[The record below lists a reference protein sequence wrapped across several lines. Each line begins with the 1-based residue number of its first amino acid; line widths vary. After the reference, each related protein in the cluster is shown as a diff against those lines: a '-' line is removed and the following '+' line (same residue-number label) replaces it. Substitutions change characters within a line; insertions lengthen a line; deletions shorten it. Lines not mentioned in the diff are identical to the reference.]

1 MPKAQTNRILPPD
14 PVQVPADFRIIEAS
28 GTSDFRLEAADPESN
43 EPRKLRRFSMTAY
56 TGGKLLLATFPFPVV
71 VDLSGMR
78 IPAKSRP
85 ILRDHD
91 AGRIVGHTETI
102 EINGSS
108 IRLGGIVSG
117 SNDHAREVSES
128 GDNGFPW
135 QASIGASAQRMVFV
149 DRGEAVEVNGRK
161 FSGPLYVAR
170 QSTLRE
176 VSFVALGADDQTVAR
191 MAAGSPGSSN
201 QIEVQSMEFE
211 QWVAAQGFDMNTL
224 TEQQSTS
231 LRTLFNAQ
239 ADGETTDSEDPE
251 STNAPPVTASGATTV
266 TNPTPQ
272 PPLDPID
279 PIDQLRKRWTTER
292 KRIAA
297 ISQLFAGRFPELEA
311 RAIDEGWD
319 VTKVELELLRA
330 ERAEVQPIYGED
342 GSGRR
347 AASLEAALCMTA
359 GLPESRVGQWYDE
372 RVMNQATSRE
382 LQGSSLHMLLYE
394 VIRAAGGHVRP
405 GKIDNDVIRAAFSAN
420 DRLIQASGGFSTI
433 SLAGI
438 LSNVATKT
446 MLAAYEAVNA
456 VATQICGATDVNDF
470 KQVTRYRMT
479 AAGIF
484 QKVGPDGEI
493 KHAGLDEEAYT
504 NQLETWGRMIA
515 LTRQMMIN
523 DDLGA
528 FLQIP
533 RAIGRMSA
541 LALEEVVFTLL
552 LANPGNFF
560 STNNKNYFEGAET
573 ALDIDSLTVAER
585 MFLDRVDKQGKPIL
599 VQPAI
604 ILVPTSLKV
613 TSEQL
618 FKELPLNQVPANN
631 KAKPVNNPHAG
642 KFRPVCSPYLSVT
655 SITGNSTTAWYLLA
669 DPNDVAAIEIAYLR
683 GKRVPTIESGETD
696 FNTLGMQWR
705 GYFDFGCAMQDQRA
719 AVKSKGAA

>member
-1 MPKAQTNRILPPD
+1 MPTIRTNENPPPD
-14 PVQVPADFRIIEAS
+14 VQRVPSDFHILEAS
-28 GTSDFRLEAADPESN
+28 GTSDFHLEADDDDGQS
-43 EPRKLRRFSMTAY
+43 RKLRRFRMTAY
-56 TGGKLLLATFPFPVV
+56 TGGKLLLANFPYPVV
-71 VDLSGMR
+71 VDLSGLR

-91 AGRIVGHTETI
+91 SSRIVGHTESI

-117 SNDHAREVSES
+117 SNDHAREVSDS

-135 QASIGASAQRMVFV
+135 QASIGATAQRIVFV
-149 DRGEAVEVNGRK
+149 DRGESAEVNGRK
-161 FSGPLYVAR
+161 FTGPLYIAR

-191 MAAGSPGSSN
+191 MAADSQSSSN
-201 QIEVQSMEFE
+201 RIEVQSMEFE
-211 QWVAAQGFDMNTL
+211 QWVAAQGFDADTL

-231 LRTLFNAQ
+231 LRAMFDQESQLEA
-239 ADGETTDSEDPE
+239 AEDDGSDPDDE
-251 STNAPPVTASGATTV
+251 SSVEVGATNSGQPS
-266 TNPTPQ
+266 NPTPQ
-272 PPLDPID
+272 PPPDPID
-279 PIDQLRKRWTTER
+279 IMRSRWTAER
-292 KRIAA
+292 KRISA
-297 ISQLFAGRFPELEA
+297 ISQLFAGKHPDLEA
-311 RAIDEGWD
+311 RAVEQGWD
-319 VTKVELELLRA
+319 QNRAELELLRA
-330 ERAEVQPIYGED
+330 ERAEAQPVYSED

-347 AASLEAALCMTA
+347 AASIEAALCLSA
-359 GLPESRVGQWYDE
+359 GLPEDRVGNWYDE
-372 RVMNQATSRE
+372 KTMNQAVSRE
-382 LQGSSLHMLLYE
+382 LRGAGLHTLLYE
-394 VIRAAGGHVRP
+394 VIRASGGYVRP
-405 GKIDNDVIRAAFSAN
+405 GRIDNDVIRAAFVA
-420 DRLIQASGGFSTI
+420 DGRLLQASSGFSTL
-433 SLAGI
+433 SLSGI

-446 MLAAYEAVNA
+446 MLAAYQAVNA
-456 VATQICGATDVNDF
+456 VATQIAGATDVNDF

-479 AAGIF
+479 AAGVF
-484 QKVGPDGEI
+484 QKVGPDGEL
-493 KHAGLDEEAYT
+493 KHAGLEEEAYT
-504 NQLETWGRMIA
+504 NQVETWGRMIA

-552 LANPGNFF
+552 LSNPNSFF
-560 STNNKNYFEGAET
+560 STGNKNYFDGADS
-573 ALDIDSLTVAER
+573 ALDIDSLTVAEQ

-613 TSEQL
+613 TAEQL

-642 KFRPVCSPYLSVT
+642 KFRPVCSPYLSIT
-655 SITGNSTTAWYLLA
+655 SISGNSTTAWYLLA
-669 DPNDVAAIEIAYLR
+669 DPNDVSAIEIAYLR

>member
-1 MPKAQTNRILPPD
+1 MPKTQTNTTPPPD
-14 PVQVPADFRIIEAS
+14 PTQVPADFRIIEAS
-28 GTSDFRLEAADPESN
+28 DGSDFQLEATDPESS
-43 EPRKLRRFSMTAY
+43 ESRQLRRFSMTAY
-56 TGGKLLLATFPFPVV
+56 TGGKLLLANFPFPVI

-78 IPAKSRP
+78 VPAKSRP

-91 AGRIVGHTETI
+91 SSRIVGHTEAI

-135 QASIGASAQRMVFV
+135 QASIGATAQRMVFV
-149 DRGEAVEVNGRK
+149 DRGESVEVNGRK
-161 FSGPLYVAR
+161 FTGPLYVAR

-191 MAAGSPGSSN
+191 MAAGSPVSSN
-201 QIEVQSMEFE
+201 RIEVQSMEFE
-211 QWVAAQGFDMNTL
+211 QWVQAQGFEVNTL

-231 LRTLFNAQ
+231 LRALFTAQ
-239 ADGETTDSEDPE
+239 ADDGSTEDDDSETSEE
-251 STNAPPVTASGATTV
+251 SPMTASTTTTV

-279 PIDQLRKRWTTER
+279 QLRKRWTAER
-292 KRIAA
+292 KRITA
-297 ISQLFAGRFPELEA
+297 ITNLFAGKFPELEA
-311 RAIDEGWD
+311 RAVDEGWD

-330 ERAEVQPIYGED
+330 ERADVQPIYGED

-420 DRLIQASGGFSTI
+420 DRLIQASSGFSTI

-438 LSNVATKT
+438 LSNVASKT

-456 VATQICGATDVNDF
+456 VATQICGSTDVNDF

-479 AAGIF
+479 AAGVF

-493 KHAGLDEEAYT
+493 KHAGLDEESYT

-515 LTRQMMIN
+515 LTRHMMIN

-552 LANPGNFF
+552 LSNPNNFF
-560 STNNKNYFEGAET
+560 STDNKNYFEGAET

-604 ILVPTSLKV
+604 LLVPTALKV
-613 TSEQL
+613 TAEQL

-655 SITGNSTTAWYLLA
+655 SINGNSTTAWYLLA
-669 DPNDVAAIEIAYLR
+669 EPSDVAALEIAYLR

-705 GYFDFGCAMQDQRA
+705 GYFDFGVATQDHRA

>member
-1 MPKAQTNRILPPD
+1 MPNTNLPPD
-14 PVQVPADFRIIEAS
+14 PRQLPADFRIIEAH
-28 GTSDFRLEAADPESN
+28 GTSDFRLEATDPESS

-56 TGGKLLLATFPFPVV
+56 TGGKLLLANFPFPVV
-71 VDLSGMR
+71 VDLSGLR

-91 AGRIVGHTETI
+91 SGRIVGHTETI

-108 IRLGGIVSG
+108 IRLAGIVSG

-149 DRGEAVEVNGRK
+149 DRGETVEVNGRK
-161 FSGPLYVAR
+161 FTGPLYVAR

-176 VSFVALGADDQTVAR
+176 VSFVALGADDQAIAR
-191 MAAGSPGSSN
+191 MAAGSPVSSN
-201 QIEVQSMEFE
+201 RIEVQSMEFE
-211 QWVAAQGFDMNTL
+211 QWVQAQGFDINTL
-224 TEQQSTS
+224 SEQQSTS
-231 LRTLFNAQ
+231 LRALF
-239 ADGETTDSEDPE
+239 GERLEASGSGLQEEESE
-251 STNAPPVTASGATTV
+251 NVTADERVAAPM
-266 TNPTPQ
+266 NPQVSPLASQASST
-272 PPLDPID
+272 PPLD

-292 KRIAA
+292 KRITA
-297 ISQLFAGRFPELEA
+297 ISNLCAGKFPELEA
-311 RAIDEGWD
+311 RAVDEGWD
-319 VTKVELELLRA
+319 LTKVELELLRA

-394 VIRAAGGHVRP
+394 VIRATGGHIRP
-405 GKIDNDVIRAAFSAN
+405 GKIDNDVIRAAFIAN
-420 DRLIQASGGFSTI
+420 DRLIQASSGFSTI

-438 LSNVATKT
+438 LSNVASKT

-484 QKVGPDGEI
+484 QKVGADGEI

-504 NQLETWGRMIA
+504 NQIETWGRMIA

-552 LANPGNFF
+552 LSNPNNFF
-560 STNNKNYFEGAET
+560 STNHKNYFEGAESV
-573 ALDIDSLTVAER
+573 LDIESLTVAEQ
-585 MFLDRVDKQGKPIL
+585 MFLDRVDSQGKPIL

-613 TSEQL
+613 TAEQL

-642 KFRPVCSPYLSVT
+642 KFRPICSPYLSVT
-655 SITGNSTTAWYLLA
+655 SMPGHSSTAWYLLA
-669 DPNDVAAIEIAYLR
+669 QPNDVAALEIAYLR

-705 GYFDFGCAMQDQRA
+705 GYFDFGVAMQDHRA

>member
-1 MPKAQTNRILPPD
+1 MPKIATNAKLPEL
-14 PVQVPADFRIIEAS
+14 QRVPADFQILEAS
-28 GTSDFRLEAADPESN
+28 GNSDFQLEAADSDEGDAP
-43 EPRKLRRFSMTAY
+43 KLRRFRMTAY
-56 TGGKLLLATFPFPVV
+56 TGGKLLLGNFPSPVV
-71 VDLSGMR
+71 VDLSGMK

-91 AGRIVGHTETI
+91 SGRIVGHTETI
-102 EINGSS
+102 EINGSAL
-108 IRLGGIVSG
+108 RLAGVVSG
-117 SNDHAREVSES
+117 SNDHAREVSDS

-149 DRGEAVEVNGRK
+149 DRGESVEVNGRK
-161 FSGPLYVAR
+161 LTGPLYVAR

-191 MAAGSPGSSN
+191 MAAVSQSSSN

-211 QWVAAQGFDMNTL
+211 QWVAAQGFDINTL
-224 TEQQSTS
+224 TEQQDTTM
-231 LRTLFNAQ
+231 RALFDKENNESMEEDEPT
-239 ADGETTDSEDPE
+239 ADVDS
-251 STNAPPVTASGATTV
+251 PVEASPAKSTTV
-266 TNPTPQ
+266 ASTAPEL
-272 PPLDPID
+272 PLDPID
-279 PIDQLRKRWTTER
+279 QMRKRWTSER
-292 KRIAA
+292 KRISA
-297 ISQLFAGRFPELEA
+297 ISQLFAGKHPDLES
-311 RAIDEGWD
+311 RAVDEGWD
-319 VTKVELELLRA
+319 QTRAELELLRA
-330 ERAEVQPIYGED
+330 ERAEAQPVYSDD

-347 AASLEAALCMTA
+347 ATSIEAALCLSA
-359 GLPESRVGQWYDE
+359 GLPEDRVGQFYDE
-372 RVMNQATSRE
+372 KSMNQAVSRE
-382 LQGSSLHMLLYE
+382 LRGAGLHTLLYE
-394 VIRAAGGHVRP
+394 VIRASGGYVRP
-405 GKIDNDVIRAAFSAN
+405 GRIDNDVIRAAFVA
-420 DRLIQASGGFSTI
+420 DGRLIQASSGFSTL
-433 SLAGI
+433 SLSGI

-446 MLAAYEAVNA
+446 MLAAYQAVNA
-456 VATQICGATDVNDF
+456 VATQISGATDVNDF

-484 QKVGPDGEI
+484 QKVGADGEL
-493 KHAGLDEEAYT
+493 KHAGLEEESYT
-504 NQLETWGRMIA
+504 NQVETWGRMIA

-552 LANPGNFF
+552 LSNPGAFF
-560 STNNKNYFEGAET
+560 STGNKNYFEGAET
-573 ALDIDSLTVAER
+573 ALDIGSLTVAEQ

-604 ILVPTSLKV
+604 VLVPTSLKV
-613 TSEQL
+613 TAEQL

-642 KFRPVCSPYLSVT
+642 KFRPICSPYLSVS
-655 SITGNSTTAWYLLA
+655 SISGNSSTAWYLLA

-719 AVKSKGAA
+719 AVKSKGVA

>member
-1 MPKAQTNRILPPD
+1 R
-14 PVQVPADFRIIEAS
+14 
-28 GTSDFRLEAADPESN
+28 
-43 EPRKLRRFSMTAY
+43 
-56 TGGKLLLATFPFPVV
+56 
-71 VDLSGMR
+71 
-78 IPAKSRP
+78 
-85 ILRDHD
+85 
-91 AGRIVGHTETI
+91 
-102 EINGSS
+102 
-108 IRLGGIVSG
+108 
-117 SNDHAREVSES
+117 
-128 GDNGFPW
+128 
-135 QASIGASAQRMVFV
+135 
-149 DRGEAVEVNGRK
+149 
-161 FSGPLYVAR
+161 
-170 QSTLRE
+170 
-176 VSFVALGADDQTVAR
+176 
-191 MAAGSPGSSN
+191 
-201 QIEVQSMEFE
+201 IEVQSMEFE
-211 QWVAAQGFDMNTL
+211 QWVQAQGFEVNTL

-231 LRTLFNAQ
+231 LRALFTAQ
-239 ADGETTDSEDPE
+239 ADDGSTDDEDADATDE
-251 STNAPPVTASGATTV
+251 SPVTASTTTTV

-279 PIDQLRKRWTTER
+279 QLRKRWTAER
-292 KRIAA
+292 KRITA
-297 ISQLFAGRFPELEA
+297 ISNLFAGKFPELEA
-311 RAIDEGWD
+311 RAVDEGWD

-330 ERAEVQPIYGED
+330 ERADVQPIYGED

-347 AASLEAALCMTA
+347 AASIEAALCMTA
-359 GLPESRVGQWYDE
+359 GLPEARVGQWYDE

-420 DRLIQASGGFSTI
+420 DRLIQASSGFSTI

-438 LSNVATKT
+438 LSNVASKT

-479 AAGIF
+479 AAGVF

-493 KHAGLDEEAYT
+493 KHAGLDEESYT

-515 LTRQMMIN
+515 LTRHMMIN

-552 LANPGNFF
+552 LSNPNSFF
-560 STNNKNYFEGAET
+560 STDNKNYFEGAET
-573 ALDIDSLTVAER
+573 ALDIDSLTVAEQ

-599 VQPAI
+599 VQPALL
-604 ILVPTSLKV
+604 LVPTALKV
-613 TSEQL
+613 TAEQL

-642 KFRPVCSPYLSVT
+642 KFRPICSPYLSVT
-655 SITGNSTTAWYLLA
+655 SISGNSTTAWYLLA
-669 DPNDVAAIEIAYLR
+669 EPSDVATLEIAYLR

-705 GYFDFGCAMQDQRA
+705 GYFDFGVAMQDHRA

>member
-1 MPKAQTNRILPPD
+1 MPKPQTNLTPPPD
-14 PVQVPADFRIIEAS
+14 PVRVPAEFRILEAS
-28 GTSDFRLEAADPESN
+28 GTSDFRLEAADPESS
-43 EPRKLRRFSMTAY
+43 EPRKLRRFRMTAY
-56 TGGKLLLATFPFPVV
+56 TGGKLLLASFPFPVV

-91 AGRIVGHTETI
+91 SSRIVGHTETI

-108 IRLGGIVSG
+108 IRLAGVLSA

-135 QASIGASAQRMVFV
+135 QASIGATAQRMVFV
-149 DRGEAVEVNGRK
+149 DRGESVEVNGRK

-191 MAAGSPGSSN
+191 MAAGSSVSTN

-211 QWVAAQGFDMNTL
+211 QWVTAQGFDVNTL

-231 LRTLFNAQ
+231 LRALFTAQ
-239 ADGETTDSEDPE
+239 AGDGTTATEEPE
-251 STNAPPVTASGATTV
+251 SAGESVTASSPSTTG

-279 PIDQLRKRWTTER
+279 ELRQRWTLER

-297 ISQLFAGRFPELEA
+297 IAKLYTGRFPELEA
-311 RAIDEGWD
+311 RAVEEGWD
-319 VTKVELELLRA
+319 LPRAELEKLRA
-330 ERAEVQPIYGED
+330 ERAEVQPVYSED
-342 GSGRR
+342 GSGRK
-347 AASLEAALCMTA
+347 AASLEAALCLTA
-359 GLPESRVGQWYDE
+359 GLPEERVGQWYDE
-372 RVMNQATSRE
+372 RVMNQATSRD
-382 LQGSSLHMLLYE
+382 LRGASLHMLLYE
-394 VIRAAGGHVRP
+394 VIRASGGHVRP
-405 GKIDNDVIRAAFSAN
+405 GKIDNDVIRAAFVAN
-420 DRLIQASGGFSTI
+420 DRLIQASSGFSTI

-456 VATQICGATDVNDF
+456 VATEIAGATDVNDF

-484 QKVGPDGEI
+484 QKVGPDGEL
-493 KHAGLDEEAYT
+493 KHAGLDEESYT

-552 LANPGNFF
+552 LSNPGNFF
-560 STNNKNYFEGAET
+560 SAGNSNYFEGAES

-613 TSEQL
+613 TAEQL

-655 SITGNSTTAWYLLA
+655 SIAGNSTTAWYLFA
-669 DPNDVAAIEIAYLR
+669 DPDDVAAIEIAYLR

-705 GYFDFGCAMQDQRA
+705 GYFDFGVAMQDHRA
-719 AVKSKGAA
+719 AVKSKGAS

>member
-1 MPKAQTNRILPPD
+1 MPKPLTNTNPPPD
-14 PVQVPADFRIIEAS
+14 PCQVPADFRIIEAS
-28 GTSDFRLEAADPESN
+28 GTSDFRLEAADPESS

-56 TGGKLLLATFPFPVV
+56 TGGKLLLANFPFPVI

-211 QWVAAQGFDMNTL
+211 QWVAAQGFDVNSL

-231 LRTLFNAQ
+231 LRALFAAQ
-239 ADGETTDSEDPE
+239 AGDGTTESEEPE
-251 STNAPPVTASGATTV
+251 STDDAPVIASSPSTAG

-279 PIDQLRKRWTTER
+279 EMRKRWTLER

-297 ISQLFAGRFPELEA
+297 IAKLYAGRFPELEA
-311 RAIDEGWD
+311 RAVEEGWD
-319 VTKVELELLRA
+319 MPRAELEQLRA
-330 ERAEVQPIYGED
+330 ERAEVQPVYSED
-342 GSGRR
+342 GSGRK
-347 AASLEAALCMTA
+347 AASLEAALCLSA
-359 GLPESRVGQWYDE
+359 GLPEDRVGRWYDQ
-372 RVMNQATSRE
+372 RVMNEATSRE
-382 LQGSSLHMLLYE
+382 LAGAGLHMLLYE
-394 VIRAAGGHVRP
+394 VIRAAGSHVRP
-405 GKIDNDVIRAAFSAN
+405 GRIDNDVIRAAFVA
-420 DRLIQASGGFSTI
+420 DGRLIQASGGFSTI
-433 SLAGI
+433 TLAGI

-456 VATQICGATDVNDF
+456 VATDICGATDVNDF

-484 QKVGPDGEI
+484 QKVGPDGEL
-493 KHAGLDEEAYT
+493 KHAGLDEESYT

-560 STNNKNYFEGAET
+560 SAGNKNYFEGAET

-613 TSEQL
+613 TAEQL
-618 FKELPLNQVPANN
+618 FKELPLNQVPVNN